1 MRGNRT
7 ERLLQISIGALTAA
21 LIFVVAG
28 EVRERV
34 VGVNDRAPDF
44 RVTTD
49 SGRTLSRSDFGGKLL
64 VLNFWA
70 TWCPPCVDEM
80 PSLEQLHR
88 TLGPKGLV
96 VFGLSVDKDEQV
108 YRRFLEQAKISFPTA
123 RDNGQRIN
131 LEYGTVKFPE
141 TYIISR
147 EGKVLRKIISSRD
160 WMAPNILQDLES
172 LL

>member
-1 MRGNRT
+1 MQSGML
-7 ERLLQISIGALTAA
+7 ERLLNGAIVL
-21 LIFVVAG
+21 LVVALLWVVSG
-28 EVRERV
+28 SFRERLVV
-34 VGVNDRAPDF
+34 VGDTAPDF
-44 RVTTD
+44 SVVADNGKSIRPK
-49 SGRTLSRSDFGGKLL
+49 DFGGKLL
-64 VLNFWA
+64 LLNFWA

-108 YRRFLEQAKISFPTA
+108 YRRFLERTKISFPTA

-141 TYIISR
+141 TYIINR

-160 WMAPNILQDLES
+160 WMAPSILADLES

>member
-1 MRGNRT
+1 MQSGMLDRVLKGAIALLVMALLWVVSGAFR
-7 ERLLQISIGALTAA
+7 ERL
-21 LIFVVAG
+21 V
-28 EVRERV
+28 V
-34 VGVNDRAPDF
+34 VGDTAPDF
-44 RVTTD
+44 SVVAENGKAIRPK
-49 SGRTLSRSDFGGKLL
+49 DFGGKLL
-64 VLNFWA
+64 LLNFWA

-123 RDNGQRIN
+123 RDNGQRLN

>member
-1 MRGNRT
+1 MQSGML
-7 ERLLQISIGALTAA
+7 ERLLNGAIVL
-21 LIFVVAG
+21 LVVALLWVVSG
-28 EVRERV
+28 SFRERLVV
-34 VGVNDRAPDF
+34 VGDTAPDF
-44 RVTTD
+44 SVVADNGKSIRPK
-49 SGRTLSRSDFGGKLL
+49 DFGGKLL
-64 VLNFWA
+64 LLNFWA

-108 YRRFLEQAKISFPTA
+108 YRRFLERTKISFPTA

-131 LEYGTVKFPE
+131 LQYGTVKFPE
-141 TYIISR
+141 TYIINR

-160 WMAPNILQDLES
+160 WMAPSILADLES